1 MKYKVLVG
9 IILIEFLVLSVGLT
23 YSYFNATSTASTVD
37 QRLAHFVFDTETLD
51 RLELPLIDMSPGVE
65 NTYNFSISNTS
76 NDITSDVSIIY
87 ELTILTPHYTPL
99 IIELYK
105 GEDLV
110 LTCDESYSRNDNNE
124 LVCNSLPQELS
135 HDDEYSDDY
144 QLRVTFDEEYDDE
157 EYSNLIDYINIDI
170 KSYQKV

>member
-1 MKYKVLVG
+1 MKYKVLIS
-9 IILIEFLVLSVGLT
+9 IIIIEFLVLSLGLT
-23 YSYFNATSTASTVD
+23 YSYFNTNSTANTVD

-51 RLELPLIDMSPGVE
+51 RLELPMIDLSPGVE
-65 NTYNFSISNTS
+65 NSYNFSISNTS
-76 NDITSDVSIIY
+76 NDITSDVSIVY

-105 GEDLV
+105 DEELI
-110 LTCDESYSRNDNNE
+110 LSCDETYSRNENNE
-124 LVCNSLPQELS
+124 LVCNSSPLELS

-144 QLRVTFDEEYDDE
+144 LLKVTFDQEYDDE
-157 EYSNLIDYINIDI
+157 EYSNLADYINIDI